1 MKGLL
6 LVPMAFAIALTTGC
20 AATDKIS
27 DELHIF
33 GGHHNELKHR
43 IDVLE
48 DQAVA
53 NQAEHA
59 AVVAAAA
66 KAQAT
71 ADKAI
76 VDAEAARRI
85 AQKALDSVSKK

>member
-48 DQAVA
+48 DQAVT
-53 NQAEHA
+53 NQEEHA

-66 KAQAT
+66 KAQAA
-71 ADKAI
+71 ADKAQAE
-76 VDAEAARRI
+76 AEAARRI
-85 AQKALDSVSKK
+85 ADMALEKNSRK